1 MSDFVVSARK
11 YRPARFDEVVGQ
23 EHVSSTLK
31 NALKTGHL
39 THAYLF
45 CGPRGVGKTTCAR
58 ILAKALNCENRTTDF
73 EPCNEC
79 RSCKSFNDNASLN
92 IIEIDAASHNS
103 VEHMRNFTEK
113 VRVIPQE
120 GNYRVFIIDEVHMLS
135 SSAFNTFL
143 KTLEEPPQYVVFIL
157 ATTEKNKILPT
168 ILSRCQIYDF
178 KRITIADM
186 VGHLQKVAS
195 SEGIQADVEALHLI
209 AQKSDGALRD
219 ALSIFDR
226 MVSFSGDNLSKDDV
240 VKNLNL
246 LDADNFLAITDAMK
260 KGDVSAVLNDFDRIL
275 KNGFEGDHFV
285 EGLAQ
290 HLRDLLVC
298 KDPNTRDLL
307 IVSESLKDRYS
318 EQSEGI
324 DPMSLVRMLQELNR
338 CSLEYLRAQN
348 KRLHVEISLL
358 KLTGFLSGLEKKS
371 PELTDILPEIPLTID
386 ESLLVIPQASAPKG
400 YSSDAISR
408 RQQAVTQAKA
418 ADPADPKKS
427 MSEKSSVAP
436 DKDSRPPD
444 RPAVPK
450 DAKHAKTDDSPA
462 PGDPGN
468 AGPRKLS
475 ASGFSMELSEIERE
489 VREKLA
495 GKNKALKKMTQE
507 EVKAM
512 WDAYTEE
519 VTSPTVKAAFKEA
532 VLDVR
537 HPNCYIFV
545 GTQIAR
551 TTIVHELAFINRL
564 QAIYGHDIIS
574 IEVNIDPS
582 LTPEQTEKPQKLFTG
597 KEKFEYLQS
606 INPLLRELRDR
617 LDLKLDED

>member
-1 MSDFVVSARK
+1 
-11 YRPARFDEVVGQ
+11 
-23 EHVSSTLK
+23 
-31 NALKTGHL
+31 
-39 THAYLF
+39 
-45 CGPRGVGKTTCAR
+45 
-58 ILAKALNCENRTTDF
+58 
-73 EPCNEC
+73 
-79 RSCKSFNDNASLN
+79 
-92 IIEIDAASHNS
+92 
-103 VEHMRNFTEK
+103 
-113 VRVIPQE
+113 
-120 GNYRVFIIDEVHMLS
+120 S

-195 SEGIQADVEALHLI
+195 SEGIKADVEALHLI

-427 MSEKSSVAP
+427 MSEKSPAAP

-444 RPAVPK
+444 RPA
-450 DAKHAKTDDSPA
+450 
-462 PGDPGN
+462 
-468 AGPRKLS
+468 
-475 ASGFSMELSEIERE
+475 
-489 VREKLA
+489 
-495 GKNKALKKMTQE
+495 
-507 EVKAM
+507 
-512 WDAYTEE
+512 
-519 VTSPTVKAAFKEA
+519 
-532 VLDVR
+532 
-537 HPNCYIFV
+537 
-545 GTQIAR
+545 
-551 TTIVHELAFINRL
+551 
-564 QAIYGHDIIS
+564 
-574 IEVNIDPS
+574 
-582 LTPEQTEKPQKLFTG
+582 
-597 KEKFEYLQS
+597 
-606 INPLLRELRDR
+606 
-617 LDLKLDED
+617 